1 MRDLYHSYIREFG
14 LALIVGAV
22 VVLATVV
29 GLSVFTDPQPLQVAD
44 NLATDNPVQ
53 IIAPVTEDTPGPV
66 VTDSG
71 VPDREISQ
79 KSPLA
84 DRDR

>member
-1 MRDLYHSYIREFG
+1 MRDLYRPYIREFG
-14 LALIVGAV
+14 FALTIGAV
-22 VVLATVV
+22 VVLATIV
-29 GLSVFTDPQPLQVAD
+29 GLSVFTEPQPLQVAD
-44 NLATDNPVQ
+44 NQITNNPAQ
-53 IIAPVTEDTPGPV
+53 ITAPVTEDTPGPIV
-66 VTDSG
+66 SDSG